1 MREPMTIA
9 RRGSTGAFA
18 LAGLLAAA
26 LAGCGDAAP
35 ASAPATPSPT
45 PAPVETPAPS
55 AAPTPQSS
63 PSTAASPSAGPSAA
77 ANTFV
82 SEHYRYS
89 LTLPPGTLLLNWHSA
104 DRAWDGQAKVDMA
117 GQYPDRTAIAEG
129 GLLVIGAEA
138 ESLDDF
144 FTRFEANG
152 TRFHGCTPA
161 QDPTDVTIG
170 GVAAIAFLQ
179 QCANNTVGFA
189 RVALFKDGFGLGV
202 WISTLP
208 GAEGAARDRLIE
220 LLDGLEWQTG

>member
-1 MREPMTIA
+1 MNTRRPPDARHLALGLAIAVSLSACGGAATVQGTPVEPTMSPVASPTTVPTPT
-9 RRGSTGAFA
+9 RSEPPT
-18 LAGLLAAA
+18 
-26 LAGCGDAAP
+26 AAP
-35 ASAPATPSPT
+35 SP
-45 PAPVETPAPS
+45 P
-55 AAPTPQSS
+55 
-63 PSTAASPSAGPSAA
+63 ASPSAASSAA
-77 ANTFV
+77 GNTFV
-82 SEHYRYS
+82 SEHYRYA

-152 TRFHGCTPA
+152 TRFHGCTAA

-208 GAEGAARDRLIE
+208 GKEGAARDRLIE
-220 LLDGLEWQTG
+220 LLDGLEWQAG